1 MKRTVSVIA
10 LALALPA
17 CSSLPS
23 APQLPYCPKP
33 PAPPA
38 WILEPEPSLIPKLDQ
53 LISPSETGS
62 TPSKASSLPVKGS

>member
-1 MKRTVSVIA
+1 MKRTVYVIA

-23 APQLPYCPKP
+23 APPLPYCPKP

-38 WILEPEPSLIPKLDQ
+38 WILEPEPSLILKLDR
-53 LISPSETGS
+53 LISPYETAS
-62 TPSKASSLPVKGS
+62 TPPKPSSPPVKPN

>member
-1 MKRTVSVIA
+1 MKRTLSVIA
-10 LALALPA
+10 SALALSA

-53 LISPSETGS
+53 LISPSETAS
-62 TPSKASSLPVKGS
+62 TPSKASSQPVSSN

>member
-1 MKRTVSVIA
+1 MKRTAFVIASA
-10 LALALPA
+10 LALSA

-23 APQLPYCPKP
+23 APQPPICPKP

-53 LISPSETGS
+53 LIF
-62 TPSKASSLPVKGS
+62 SSDKELIPPKRN